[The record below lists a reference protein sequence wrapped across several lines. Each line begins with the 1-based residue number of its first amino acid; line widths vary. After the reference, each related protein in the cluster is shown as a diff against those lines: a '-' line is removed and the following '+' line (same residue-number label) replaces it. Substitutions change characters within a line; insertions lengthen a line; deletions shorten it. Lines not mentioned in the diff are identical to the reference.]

1 VRPEPHVCFVAP
13 QAWPVLSRDPDI
25 DVIGGAE
32 VQQSILARGLAA
44 AGYRVSMICL
54 DFGQPQHA
62 QVDGVTVH
70 KTYRPDEG
78 IPVLRFLYPRLTG
91 IWHAMRKVDADVYYQ
106 RTTAMLTGVV
116 AEFCRRHGK
125 RSIYGAASNVDFL
138 PGRQRIRYLRD
149 RRLYEHGLRRVDQ
162 VIVQN
167 AEQQR
172 NCRVHYGREAMVI
185 PSCYELPA
193 GAGRSGGDAVLW
205 VGNMSE
211 IKRPELFLQIAR
223 RLPHRRFIMVGGSG
237 RNGAAAR
244 FESIRAAATQH
255 PNLEFFGFLPLERV
269 EPLFDRARV
278 VLNTSIYEGMPNTFL
293 QAWARGVPTL
303 SFAPIEARL
312 AGDPVN
318 RVATSVE
325 DASAAIE
332 RLLDDGA
339 HWQRAS
345 ARCREY
351 FDRTHATSPV
361 LERFGRVIDEL
372 HHAAKAA

>member
-1 VRPEPHVCFVAP
+1 MRPEPHVCFVAP
-13 QAWPVLSRDPDI
+13 QAWPVLARDPDI

-70 KTYRPDEG
+70 KIYRPDEG
-78 IPVLRFLYPRLTG
+78 IPVLRFLHPRLTG
-91 IWHAMRKVDADVYYQ
+91 MWRAMRNVDADVYYQ

-116 AEFCRRHGK
+116 AEFCRRNGK

-149 RRLYEHGLRRVDQ
+149 RRLYEHGVRRVDQ

-167 AEQQR
+167 TEQQR
-172 NCRVHYGREAMVI
+172 NCRTYYGRDAMVI
-185 PSCYELPA
+185 PSCYEPPA
-193 GAGRSGGDAVLW
+193 GAGANGGDTVLW

-223 RLPHRRFIMVGGSG
+223 RLPHRRFVMVGGGGS
-237 RNGAAAR
+237 NGYAAR
-244 FESIRAAATQH
+244 FESIRAAAAQH
-255 PNLEFFGFLPLERV
+255 RNLEFLGFVPLARV

-303 SFAPIEARL
+303 SFAQIEARL
-312 AGDPVN
+312 AGEPVN
-318 RVATSVE
+318 RVAADVE
-325 DASAAIE
+325 DATQALE
-332 RLLDDGA
+332 RLLADAA

-351 FDRTHATSPV
+351 FEQTHATSRV
-361 LERFGRVIDEL
+361 LQRFGRVIDEL
-372 HHAAKAA
+372 HAAKAA